1 MIRLL
6 HEITTR
12 KDHRAPVER
21 AQRFVCEVCMRIQR
35 GVREQKRWS
44 VKLLVLLVSFAVS
57 WYCVSGVLRGL
68 VQLLFRAT
76 AMLREKEKK
85 VELPR
90 S

>member
-1 MIRLL
+1 M
-6 HEITTR
+6 
-12 KDHRAPVER
+12 
-21 AQRFVCEVCMRIQR
+21 
-35 GVREQKRWS
+35 
-44 VKLLVLLVSFAVS
+44 KLLVLLVAFAVS